1 MPTKLDEAR
10 EQLARANRMI
20 ANEGVLD
27 AFGHV
32 SIRHPG
38 RPDRYLMSRNRSPAI
53 VERALRYAPAC
64 ALVAIIVPSV
74 LTRDHEVFLSVR
86 NYQLWAVV
94 VGTLVFIRYRN
105 MLALMGVVMGVFT
118 ALRLLA

>member
-1 MPTKLDEAR
+1 MTATAVLAATPGPVYMAIGIVGLALVTVLTRASFFMLPAR
-10 EQLARANRMI
+10 
-20 ANEGVLD
+20 
-27 AFGHV
+27 FG
-32 SIRHPG
+32 
-38 RPDRYLMSRNRSPAI
+38 MPAI

-105 MLALMGVVMGVFT
+105 MVALMGVVMGVFT